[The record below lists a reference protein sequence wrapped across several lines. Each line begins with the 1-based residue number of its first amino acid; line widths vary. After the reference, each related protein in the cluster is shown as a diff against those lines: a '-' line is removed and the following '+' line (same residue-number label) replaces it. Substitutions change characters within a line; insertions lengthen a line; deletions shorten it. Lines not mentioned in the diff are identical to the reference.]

1 MNAISP
7 PQRHQDEAER
17 AGHQLTVCRE
27 LADLAM
33 ELARA
38 AARRTLQAWQAQE
51 EAEPANA
58 DKAAGPAR
66 RGPNPGLLFLRF
78 SSAVR
83 QAIAL
88 ENRIAAGAAPVRAKR
103 ASGPSLD
110 APRDSPPTFGRS
122 HRRPP
127 GAQRRSPQHRRA
139 YRAGDRRRSGR
150 RDSSE
155 RYVRRP
161 LRHPRHRCRL
171 EQASRRQLGKTHI
184 PQPARWSEPSSPWAY
199 LLASKLGSPA

>member
-7 PQRHQDEAER
+7 PKRHPDAAER

-58 DKAAGPAR
+58 DKAAAPAR
-66 RGPNPGLLFLRF
+66 RGPDPGLLFLRF

-88 ENRIAAGAAPVRAKR
+88 ENRIAAGAAPVRGKR

-110 APRDSPPTFGRS
+110 A
-122 HRRPP
+122 
-127 GAQRRSPQHRRA
+127 RRA
-139 YRAGDRRRSGR
+139 TLHQLLEEATEDHPERNAVR
-150 RDSSE
+150 RDIAE
-155 RYVRRP
+155 RIEQEIAADPDGETHLNDMFGGLCATLGIDVAWNKLP
-161 LRHPRHRCRL
+161 DDSLEKLTSPNLRGGQNHPR
-171 EQASRRQLGKTHI
+171 LGLTC
-184 PQPARWSEPSSPWAY
+184 
-199 LLASKLGSPA
+199 